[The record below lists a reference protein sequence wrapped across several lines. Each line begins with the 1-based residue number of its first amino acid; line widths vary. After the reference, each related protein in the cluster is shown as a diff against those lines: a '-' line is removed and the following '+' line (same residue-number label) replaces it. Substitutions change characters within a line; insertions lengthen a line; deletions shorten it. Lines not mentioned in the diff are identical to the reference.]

1 MIRLIQ
7 LAFLCAVLAAGV
19 IGTETRLLFLWPA
32 CFLLGLAG
40 LAIVLGPRVRVPY
53 RPSDT
58 CLAGALLFVSYFG
71 ARSLLSPVVEH
82 AREDF
87 FVLGAALM
95 AYVVMVTVA
104 ARPGGRLAFLGLLL
118 LMAIGNLAVG
128 LIHFGGDW
136 SFHVVPQFVR
146 LFEPGRIGG
155 FYNNP
160 NHLAA
165 FFSLVV
171 FMSLG
176 QLCFGRGSATV
187 RLVLGFVIVS
197 AMLGMALTVSR
208 GALLA
213 LAAGGIAFAWMG
225 VWLVWKCHR
234 HLLWRLVSACGVLT
248 LVVGGV
254 LWKVN
259 EDYLRRRVTEQ
270 ATTGDIR
277 SSIWASALAQHAEQP
292 VIGTGARMFY
302 EGGVHHRQPEMAS
315 WIGEP
320 EFVHNE
326 YLQALADYGWLGL
339 GVLLIALSLHLW
351 NGGSYV
357 RWYAKDRFLT
367 TGSLISARLA
377 LVTGAVS
384 ALIASAVHALV
395 EFHWHVGGLAVMTA
409 AVAGILANP
418 GYEGAAVT
426 QRRLPGVRPTLKVV
440 VLAFSM
446 CLVVG
451 SAVWGRADWMHAK
464 AVILAGKGERE
475 EALAAMEA
483 AGALD
488 VQSAG
493 KAVERAQLRLDIQ
506 ARTESSDERRKFLE
520 AARSDLE
527 LAAVR
532 NPFDFLIATS
542 LSDVY
547 TALNLPE
554 RALSEIRRALTLA
567 PLYEEPRLSL
577 ALFHHR
583 RREFRQAEEAYLWA
597 SHAGAAN
604 SRGTVTWLAAYRQLL
619 IDTGNLPSPVEENP

>member
-1 MIRLIQ
+1 MTRLIQ
-7 LAFLCAVLAAGV
+7 ILFLCAVVVAGV

-32 CFLLGLAG
+32 CLLLGLAG

-53 RPSDT
+53 PPSDA
-58 CLAGALLFVSYFG
+58 CLAGALSFVTYYG
-71 ARSLLSPVVEH
+71 VRSLLSPVVEH

-87 FVLGAALM
+87 FVLGAALI

-118 LMAIGNLAVG
+118 LMAIGNLIVG

-136 SFHVVPQFVR
+136 TFHVVPQFVR
-146 LFEPGRIGG
+146 MFEPGRIGG

-165 FFSLVV
+165 FFSVVV

-213 LAAGGIAFAWMG
+213 LAAGGVAFAWMG

-234 HLLWRLVSACGVLT
+234 HLLWRLVSACGALT
-248 LVVGGV
+248 LVLGGV

-270 ATTGDIR
+270 ATAGDIR
-277 SSIWASALAQHAEQP
+277 SSIWQSALAQHAEQP
-292 VIGTGARMFY
+292 LTGTGARMFY
-302 EGGVHHRQPEMAS
+302 EGGVRHRQPEMAT

-339 GVLLIALSLHLW
+339 GVLVLALSLHLL
-351 NGGSYV
+351 NGWRYV
-357 RWYAKDRFLT
+357 RWFGVERFLT
-367 TGSLISARLA
+367 TGSLVSARLA
-377 LVTGAVS
+377 MVTGAVS
-384 ALIASAVHALV
+384 AIIASAVHALV
-395 EFHWHVGGLAVMTA
+395 EFHWHVGGLAIMTA

-418 GYEGAAVT
+418 GYEGAMT
-426 QRRLPGVRPTLKVV
+426 SQRRLPGVRPVLKVV
-440 VLAFSM
+440 VLAFSV

-451 SAVWGRADWMHAK
+451 AAVWGRADWIHAK
-464 AVILAGKGERE
+464 AMILAGKGEGV
-475 EALAAMEA
+475 EALAAMEV
-483 AGALD
+483 AGSLD
-488 VQSAG
+488 AQSAS
-493 KAVERAQLRLDIQ
+493 KAVDRAQVRLDIQ
-506 ARTESSDERRKFLE
+506 ARTESSDERRELLE

-527 LAAVR
+527 LAAIR
-532 NPFDFLIATS
+532 NPFDFLIATQ
-542 LSDVY
+542 LADVY

-597 SHAGAAN
+597 SSAGAAN

-619 IDTGNLPSPVEENP
+619 MDTGNLPAPPAEKP